1 MPYQFSRS
9 PEESPSMKE
18 TDLYAG
24 PWASE
29 HIRGY
34 AHALARCG
42 YHELLTRLMQR
53 VVLHEIREHS
63 PAGRLLW
70 AAYNVCAGLPDI
82 AECALRDALCEWPED
97 ALLVDF
103 MESGLMRL

>member
-1 MPYQFSRS
+1 MNRFSRS
-9 PEESPSMKE
+9 SEESHHME
-18 TDLYAG
+18 EMDLYAG

-34 AHALARCG
+34 AHALARHG
-42 YHELLTRLMQR
+42 HHELLTRLKR
-53 VVLHEIREHS
+53 RTVLHEIREHS

-82 AECALRDALCEWPED
+82 AECALREALREWPED
-97 ALLVDF
+97 ALLADF

>member
-1 MPYQFSRS
+1 MNII
-9 PEESPSMKE
+9 
-18 TDLYAG
+18 DLYAG

-29 HIRGY
+29 HIRSY
-34 AHALARCG
+34 AHALARHG

-53 VVLHEIREHS
+53 TVLHEIRERS

-70 AAYNVCAGLPDI
+70 IAFNVCAGLPDI
-82 AECALRDALCEWPED
+82 AGCALREALREWPED
-97 ALLVDF
+97 ALLADF